1 MYYSSIGILALLLH
15 VIINF
20 DALIWN
26 HRKEIIPSYRVYRN
40 FLRCVAI
47 FYIVDALWGGFYY
60 LKWTTVNYVD
70 TEMYFVVMAVAV
82 FLWSRYVGI
91 YLNSRNKFSVLLKY
105 TGWAFFI
112 FQIIILVLNFFW
124 PIVFHFDA
132 DGAYYPG
139 NARYL
144 NLCIQVLMFLTTTV
158 YTLFVIVKTRGKVR
172 RRHLTVGLFG
182 LAMTIFVILQALYPL
197 MPFYTIGY
205 MLGTACLH
213 AFVLEDEKDVRRE
226 EVERLMRVEEIQ
238 EAELGSA
245 RQMAYTDSLTGLKN
259 ASSYQEDIIGINLRI
274 EDGILADFGIAV
286 FDVNGLKE
294 VNDTKGHEEGNQYIK
309 SASDIIT
316 RIFADCPTYRIGGD
330 EFVVFLFGEDFK
342 NRASLM
348 EAFERQNEKNI
359 SEGKVVISCGYAE
372 FSPEHDQNYLQ
383 IFERADMKM
392 YERKRMLKNRDGAA
406 Q

>member
-26 HRKEIIPSYRVYRN
+26 PRKEIIPSYRVYRN

-70 TEMYFVVMAVAV
+70 TEMYFGVMAVAV
-82 FLWSRYVGI
+82 FFWIQYVGI
-91 YLNSRNKFSVLLKY
+91 YLNFRNKFSVLLKY
-105 TGWAFFI
+105 VGWAFLI
-112 FQIIILVLNFFW
+112 FQILVLVLNFFW
-124 PIVFHFDA
+124 PVVFYFDA

-144 NLCIQVLMFLTTTV
+144 NLCMQVLMFLMTTV

-197 MPFYTIGY
+197 MPFYAIGY

-274 EDGILADFGIAV
+274 EDGILADFCIAV